1 MNNVISV
8 LEKIACDSTFNN
20 LDIATSAVEINKLSK
35 DEKNCFLN
43 NDSASLSIIAK
54 DIPSTECS
62 FIFAD
67 DDDES
72 YDVSTTNHLTA
83 NNNLSTA
90 INA

>member
-54 DIPSTECS
+54 GIPIIKC
-62 FIFAD
+62 FAILISE
-67 DDDES
+67 DDES

-83 NNNLSTA
+83 NNNLPTA